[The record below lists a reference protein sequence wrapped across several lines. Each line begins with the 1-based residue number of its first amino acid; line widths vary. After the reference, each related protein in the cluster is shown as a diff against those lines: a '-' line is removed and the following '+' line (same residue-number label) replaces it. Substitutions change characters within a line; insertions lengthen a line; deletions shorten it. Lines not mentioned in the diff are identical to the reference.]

1 MNAEPKIKGGY
12 IIFPREF
19 IDTFAGTPLLDRVLL
34 TYLYCK
40 ASHKASPSSNGLNRG
55 QLLTTIKQLQQAASY
70 PIGYRCISPGIG
82 QLRKTLRR
90 LQESNTIEFQKTTR
104 GLLVTI
110 CNYSFYQDPQNYESP
125 HEATTKEHTKDKNSA
140 HYIQECNKNDKNVIN
155 NSNKASFSFSSS
167 QQQRPSMSFD
177 QQDRLRAQHA
187 LEQAKK
193 EFLAD
198 EQK

>member
-40 ASHKASPSSNGLNRG
+40 ASHKASPSSNGLIRG
-55 QLLTTIKQLQQAASY
+55 QLVITIDELQQVTSY
-70 PIGYRCISPGIG
+70 RFGYRRVSPGATQI
-82 QLRKTLRR
+82 RKSLQR
-90 LQESNTIEFQKTTR
+90 LHGGRTVGLQKTTR

-125 HEATTKEHTKDKNSA
+125 HGSLTEGPTEGKNRA